1 VCIEK
6 TRWFPAMVG
15 NHIAEIVERYG
26 ADSDALP
33 KSLSAYVKNR
43 RGYDYSKH
51 GQSDNPYLDFIT
63 PDVVESFGVL
73 GSVEQHVAKL
83 RQLEAAGVT
92 QFNIYLENGDEE
104 ELIAN
109 YAEQIIPQLAKK
121 P

>member
-1 VCIEK
+1 
-6 TRWFPAMVG
+6 
-15 NHIAEIVERYG
+15 
-26 ADSDALP
+26 
-33 KSLSAYVKNR
+33 
-43 RGYDYSKH
+43 
-51 GQSDNPYLDFIT
+51 
-63 PDVVESFGVL
+63 VESFGVL

-104 ELIAN
+104 ALIAN